1 MDLTFILS
9 YQYALDVFLVILE
22 YIPYSIKMLL
32 YLALGMALGV
42 GFIRFL
48 MRI

>member
-1 MDLTFILS
+1 MNLILS

-42 GFIRFL
+42 GFMRFL
-48 MRI
+48 LRL